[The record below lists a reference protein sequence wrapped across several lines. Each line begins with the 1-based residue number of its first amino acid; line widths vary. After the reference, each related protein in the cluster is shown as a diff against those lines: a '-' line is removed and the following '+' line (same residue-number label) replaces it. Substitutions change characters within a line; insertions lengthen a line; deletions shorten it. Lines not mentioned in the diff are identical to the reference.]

1 MTRCWPTHPEWPV
14 SEPFSLAL
22 PPLDTAR
29 ESFNELSSLNRKLLS
44 LFVWRWSR
52 DKGLGVGGKDLGTE
66 LQHKQPG
73 VGRGW
78 GCLLI
83 SRRCASVCWR
93 PLSPPPSHRGNKA
106 APIAATSNSRATHC
120 NGSLL
125 GCQGHTNGV
134 RFFLCDCPRSTLLEQ
149 RRLARDCF
157 LLSLLLVSFFFFC
170 PYCFVRGIIQIII
183 YWRKL
188 EESFR
193 CTELGAKIMW

>member
-44 LFVWRWSR
+44 FFVWRWSR

-66 LQHKQPG
+66 LQHKKPG

-157 LLSLLLVSFFFFC
+157 LLSLLSVSFLFFA
-170 PYCFVRGIIQIII
+170 PTVLWEVSYR
-183 YWRKL
+183 
-188 EESFR
+188 
-193 CTELGAKIMW
+193 